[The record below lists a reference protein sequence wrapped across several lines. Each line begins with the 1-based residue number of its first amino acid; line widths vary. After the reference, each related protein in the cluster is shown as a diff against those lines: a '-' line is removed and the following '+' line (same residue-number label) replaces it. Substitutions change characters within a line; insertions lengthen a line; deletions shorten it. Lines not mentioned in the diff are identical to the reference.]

1 MANYCANSIVFYAED
16 KALLKDLW
24 EKINYCMD
32 RRQCTVKNLLKACGY
47 MEDEA
52 VEIADG
58 RDYFTYLDDSVSEG
72 YGKYYFKAD
81 TDSAWNPNMD
91 SFKILLKEK
100 YNGKIKLMYQSE
112 EAGCGIFITN
122 DINGI
127 FFSDRY
133 RLDFDIGKDWITEY
147 FGDYKELVKFI
158 ADEFPKAGIKIS
170 DSTKAI
176 EYKVKTAYKFKE
188 NFGQHFCIDTF
199 SYDIET
205 EGGLAA

>member
-1 MANYCANSIVFYAED
+1 
-16 KALLKDLW
+16 
-24 EKINYCMD
+24 
-32 RRQCTVKNLLKACGY
+32 
-47 MEDEA
+47 
-52 VEIADG
+52 
-58 RDYFTYLDDSVSEG
+58 
-72 YGKYYFKAD
+72 
-81 TDSAWNPNMD
+81 
-91 SFKILLKEK
+91 
-100 YNGKIKLMYQSE
+100 MYQSE

-133 RLDFDIGKDWITEY
+133 RLDFDIGKDWIIEY